1 MTIEFMEVT
10 GDSDKSSFTVV
21 GDKILVKMFWEKTRD
36 VTLEKV
42 STILSRNFGI
52 NESENRVILGY
63 IKS

>member
-1 MTIEFMEVT
+1 MEVT